1 MTKQVVQNGH
11 ASYWKIQL
19 QIIAFMRVLK
29 FQSITIF
36 LFSIVLRL
44 VFTSNQVKV
53 GVVSAEL

>member
-1 MTKQVVQNGH
+1 MTKQVAQNGH

-36 LFSIVLRL
+36 FLALFYGWFS
-44 VFTSNQVKV
+44 
-53 GVVSAEL
+53 VVTKSKSGL